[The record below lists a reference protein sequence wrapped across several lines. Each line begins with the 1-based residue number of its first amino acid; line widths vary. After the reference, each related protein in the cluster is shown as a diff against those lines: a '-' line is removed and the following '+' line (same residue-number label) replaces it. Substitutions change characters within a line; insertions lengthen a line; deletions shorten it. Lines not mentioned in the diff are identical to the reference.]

1 MKVYF
6 RNMLNIQIYRFLN
19 LKVNQ
24 IVFKKFGNIILFNSF
39 LFDIKKNIRC
49 INKLKKKR
57 ETRTI
62 LIIHE
67 ILIQKYKIF

>member
-1 MKVYF
+1 
-6 RNMLNIQIYRFLN
+6 MLNIQIYRFLN

-49 INKLKKKR
+49 INKLKKER